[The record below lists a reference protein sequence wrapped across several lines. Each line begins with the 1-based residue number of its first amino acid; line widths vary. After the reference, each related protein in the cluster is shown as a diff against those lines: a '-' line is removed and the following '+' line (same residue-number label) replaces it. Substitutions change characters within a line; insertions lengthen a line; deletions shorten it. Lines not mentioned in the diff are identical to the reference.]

1 MEKLY
6 VIVSVPIVRLSLRKT
21 RRNVSENSLRVII
34 SVSNDPTIQI
44 TIVFAKLKEF
54 LGEYKAWRESKC
66 LSKVYRNSSHVATG
80 VGIRVVVVLENI

>member
-21 RRNVSENSLRVII
+21 RRNVSENSLRVMI

-54 LGEYKAWRESKC
+54 LDE
-66 LSKVYRNSSHVATG
+66 
-80 VGIRVVVVLENI
+80 

>member
-1 MEKLY
+1 MRVEKLY

-44 TIVFAKLKEF
+44 TIIFAKLKEF
-54 LGEYKAWRESKC
+54 LGE
-66 LSKVYRNSSHVATG
+66 
-80 VGIRVVVVLENI
+80 